1 MRKQFIVQITLLI
14 GLLLFTAACEEVA
27 EELPLAPDATATP
40 AKRNAIRIASR
51 DGAIGSSLERA
62 GQLFTERT
70 GTEVIIDQFSY
81 NYLQEQVFLDVQND
95 TGTYDVI
102 LIDDP
107 WFPSLAGYDYLVPLS
122 AFDYQTDNDFV
133 QRSVDVAMWPPPF
146 GPRHPFL
153 AEDNV
158 AQLFALPLVGNV
170 QMFWYQ
176 NSTATDFTT
185 LSNMID
191 TLPITANNN
200 NLYAYA
206 YAGQAGNPIVT
217 EFNAWNW
224 SYGGEIFDENW
235 NVVIDQEASVQAL
248 TDFIRLA
255 NSSQSYSNSL
265 DSSTAVY
272 NNQAAASLIWPTQI
286 TSISNNQL
294 NEVTIAA
301 FPPETTQAT
310 QLGHWLLG
318 IPITAGSKQEAYN
331 FILWATSAEMMKE
344 AVREGIPPT
353 RTSVFQ
359 DPELVAEYPWLPTVE
374 DSINN
379 ALWRPR
385 TPEWP
390 NIEHV
395 LGNYLSEAVR
405 GQLEPQEALTLARDE
420 IYALMLQAGY
430 YD

>member
-1 MRKQFIVQITLLI
+1 MRKQLLYITLFI
-14 GLLLFTAACEEVA
+14 GLIILISACKEGEEVISS
-27 EELPLAPDATATP
+27 APPAATAPPKT
-40 AKRNAIRIASR
+40 NAIRIASR
-51 DGAIGSSLERA
+51 DGAIGRSLERA
-62 GQLFTERT
+62 GQIWTERT

-95 TGTYDVI
+95 DGTYDVV

-107 WFPSLAGYDYLVPLS
+107 WFPSLAGHNYLVPLS
-122 AFDYQTDNDFV
+122 AFDYQIDDDFV
-133 QRSVDVAMWPPPF
+133 QRSIDVAMWPPPF

-176 NSTATDFTT
+176 NSAATDFTT

-191 TLPITANNN
+191 TLPTTATNN

-224 SYGGEIFDENW
+224 SYGGEIFDEHW
-235 NVVIDQEASVQAL
+235 NVVIDQEPSVQAL

-255 NSSQSYSNSL
+255 NRSKSYNNSL

-294 NEVTIAA
+294 NDVTIAA
-301 FPPETTQAT
+301 FPPETAQAT

-359 DPELVAEYPWLPTVE
+359 DPELMVEYPWLPAVE
-374 DSINN
+374 ASINN

-405 GQLEPQEALTLARDE
+405 GELEPQEALALARDE